1 MYSDS
6 LNTREEE
13 QNYNFHHRTWKS
25 KVKEALKRMDNGK
38 ADWIIYLLRYGRA
51 KEKKKHMMID
61 KVVKYN
67 YDL

>member
-67 YDL
+67 YD